1 MYVSCCLLACVFDGV
16 IFFRITDK
24 LLPLALSILILD
36 QLCIYYV
43 FIGIFF
49 SFSLNKLYLFLH
61 LCI

>member
-1 MYVSCCLLACVFDGV
+1 MYVSCCLLACVFDSV

-49 SFSLNKLYLFLH
+49 SFSFNKLYLFLH